1 MLLVAE
7 DPPTPIFLPRARFLT
22 VFGFAA
28 PPNTIPA
35 PVGCEGLVCIR
46 KSDVEVAEEGSGG
59 LVAVVVESMENN
71 ESFVGLL
78 SVFVCVSVIV
88 ATDAGTGTG
97 TDGGTGTVDIDVVVA
112 RKLNEELTD
121 GVVSEAGSLEEE
133 VPEEFSSFVS
143 LFVFSA

>member
-1 MLLVAE
+1 
-7 DPPTPIFLPRARFLT
+7 LT

-46 KSDVEVAEEGSGG
+46 KSDVEAAEEGSGG

-88 ATDAGTGTG
+88 ATDADAGTGTGTG